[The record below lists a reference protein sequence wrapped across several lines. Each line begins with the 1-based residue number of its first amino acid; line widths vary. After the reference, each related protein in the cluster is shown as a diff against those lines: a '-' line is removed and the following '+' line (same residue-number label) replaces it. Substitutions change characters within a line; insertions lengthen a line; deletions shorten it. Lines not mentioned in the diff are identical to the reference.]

1 MMPLWSVATKR
12 QKYLNQVVRYLN
24 AKLRRSRLMDSVDRW
39 TNLYVI
45 MSSTE
50 RVKKLRDAAFACL
63 SQQSTSPL
71 LHVLSEHAVWSVP
84 RRSLCMLGTSAN
96 TSSAPF
102 HGATFHNMNGTFVGI
117 QEHVNVSREK
127 LQRRNRRRVMRLQQ
141 EQRAGLRALTPDTR
155 IISVE
160 QVVSLQAALS
170 RDLHTSNRY
179 WRAVDGFSAILQE
192 QQRQSAF
199 AMRGKGG
206 SDTSDDDSARGT
218 LNTAS
223 TTTSMS
229 TNYETQRD
237 HTAPEL
243 TGWVEP
249 APSVGIIAE
258 KTLASLSF
266 EQAAYFSLYKSR
278 SKNVRQ
284 ILPEYLGGR
293 YAKHALERLH
303 KQVHPMFPL
312 KTFKQ
317 WEDLAETIQHREEK
331 SRRARERKR
340 VAEMCMS
347 QEAVVRTA
355 YDTMCAKEEAVR
367 AAQQKIEELR
377 QETQKH
383 NAEAQRLDDENPFAN
398 KKEIRRFVKLAR
410 ASEKQT
416 NALET
421 DLKTLAPELE
431 GASADYNHQR
441 AHLQRLAQS
450 LAQLRQAPDNK
461 HTQMTSSLRLPDPSH
476 SHYGMASVKPS
487 AHDNFNTAHAV
498 RFALDDLKE
507 SQQQD
512 LGSRLLLHNAQSGTH
527 AARQVL
533 PSGVPSYSTT
543 TDFSFGVSLDSMP
556 HDNMMME
563 QGAAPDELGWM
574 DWGGAS
580 DASEESG
587 DNDGLDSSIWDGA
600 AVCYMQIMYTKIRA
614 HIFLYVCMCA
624 CVSRSELC
632 IHVYMVVNPVLK
644 HIHVW
649 EFCARCSSK

>member
-1 MMPLWSVATKR
+1 MHGRRTLLAMMPLWSVATKR

-24 AKLRRSRLMDSVDRW
+24 AKLRRSRLMDCTDRW
-39 TNLYVI
+39 ANLYVI

-50 RVKKLRDAAFACL
+50 RVKQLRDAAFACL
-63 SQQSTSPL
+63 SQQSTTPL
-71 LHVLSEHAVWSVP
+71 LRLLTEHAVWSVP
-84 RRSLCMLGTSAN
+84 RRSLSLLGASTGT

-102 HGATFHNMNGTFVGI
+102 HGATFHNMHGTFVGV

-141 EQRAGLRALTPDTR
+141 EQTSGLRAPTPDTC
-155 IISVE
+155 IISVD

-179 WRAVDGFSAILQE
+179 WRAVDGFSAILQD

-199 AMRGKGG
+199 AMRGRGG
-206 SDTSDDDSARGT
+206 SDSSDDESGRGRVS
-218 LNTAS
+218 TAS

-249 APSVGIIAE
+249 APSVGLIAE

-312 KTFKQ
+312 KTFRQ

-331 SRRARERKR
+331 SRRAKERKR
-340 VAEMCMS
+340 VAEMCIS
-347 QEAVVRTA
+347 QEAVVRAA
-355 YDTMCAKEEAVR
+355 YDHMCAKEKAVST
-367 AAQQKIEELR
+367 AQQKIDELR

-383 NAEAQRLDDENPFAN
+383 NAEAQRLDDENPFSN
-398 KKEIRRFVKLAR
+398 KKEIRKFVKLAR
-410 ASEKQT
+410 AGEKQM
-416 NALET
+416 NALEA
-421 DLKTLAPELE
+421 DLKILAPELE
-431 GASADYNHQR
+431 AASADYKQQR
-441 AHLQRLAQS
+441 AHLQSLAAHMQS
-450 LAQLRQAPDNK
+450 LVHLRQAPDNK
-461 HTQMTSSLRLPDPSH
+461 HMHTTRSSMRHSDASH
-476 SHYGMASVKPS
+476 ADSGMAPVKRS
-487 AHDNFNTAHAV
+487 AHDNSNTGHAV
-498 RFALDDLKE
+498 RFAVDDSKE
-507 SQQQD
+507 SQQQ
-512 LGSRLLLHNAQSGTH
+512 GISSRLLSQNAH
-527 AARQVL
+527 AVRQVL
-533 PSGVPSYSTT
+533 PTGVPSDLTT
-543 TDFSFGVSLDSMP
+543 MDFSSFGASLDSIA
-556 HDNMMME
+556 HHNMSMDD
-563 QGAAPDELGWM
+563 GAAPDEMGWM
-574 DWGGAS
+574 DWGEAS
-580 DASEESG
+580 DASANSE

-600 AVCYMQIMYTKIRA
+600 AVCCMHYGFTRSWHTCGCMHMYA
-614 HIFLYVCMCA
+614 CVCMHACTCSCVCV
-624 CVSRSELC
+624 CVSRS
-632 IHVYMVVNPVLK
+632 
-644 HIHVW
+644 
-649 EFCARCSSK
+649 